1 MQATNNA
8 ARTLPPPPQN
18 LGNNNNRGCYNC
30 GEMGHFSRDRPKR
43 VQQGAQAPRGRAFV
57 IAANAARQD
66 PNLVTGSFLLHDSYA
81 SILFDTGADQSF
93 ISSDFAI
100 QLNLTE
106 ETLDSPYII
115 ELANGKQITVSTIL
129 RNCPLILTDHT
140 FTIDL
145 LPMELG
151 SFDIIVGMD
160 WLPLNRVEVICSEK
174 LLWIPV
180 ANDSVLEVC
189 GDQTKRSVKII
200 SCIKARISN
209 DCNDRNNKQRYIW
222 DCDKGKNA

>member
-8 ARTLPPPPQN
+8 ARALPPPPQN
-18 LGNNNNRGCYNC
+18 PGSNNNRGCYNC
-30 GEMGHFSRDRPKR
+30 GEMGHFSRDCPKR

-57 IAANAARQD
+57 IGANVARQD
-66 PNLVTGSFLLHDSYA
+66 PNVVTGTFLLHDSYA

-93 ISSDFAI
+93 ISSNFAR

-115 ELANGKQITVSTIL
+115 EVANVKQITVSTIL
-129 RNCPLILTDHT
+129 RNCPLTLTDHT

-160 WLPLNRVEVICSEK
+160 WLSLNRVEVICSEK
-174 LLWIPV
+174 LLRIPV
-180 ANDSVLEVC
+180 ANDRVLEVR
-189 GDQTKRSVKII
+189 GDQAKLSHPEP
-200 SCIKARISN
+200 A
-209 DCNDRNNKQRYIW
+209 
-222 DCDKGKNA
+222 G